1 MVCYSE
7 WSTDRK
13 YKTDRKYN
21 LNSQIGKS
29 WLTFKLDFPGRLC
42 WAGFAILAMPFTSSL
57 PRISLSLSDFVNL
70 VVKGVKLVWNGRI
83 CAKSQYRT
91 WLHFELTAP
100 NTFSQKE
107 KSHNK
112 SRFCLEMTK
121 IMPDYVKSTATFICE
136 AWLGCCVNRQELS
149 KILPGVQTSKRMWST
164 QGKSVSLF
172 VWQFDQS
179 TRERLP
185 MK

>member
-1 MVCYSE
+1 MS
-7 WSTDRK
+7 SNRSIKDRQEK
-13 YKTDRKYN
+13 YDWH
-21 LNSQIGKS
+21 LN
-29 WLTFKLDFPGRLC
+29 LTFQDDCVGQVLNPCDAFY
-42 WAGFAILAMPFTSSL
+42 LASSL
-57 PRISLSLSDFVNL
+57 PQFSLSLSDFVNL
-70 VVKGVKLVWNGRI
+70 VVKGVKLVWSGRL
-83 CAKSQYRT
+83 CARSEYRT

-100 NTFSQKE
+100 NTLSQKPE
-107 KSHNK
+107 
-112 SRFCLEMTK
+112 
-121 IMPDYVKSTATFICE
+121 YVKSTDTFICE
-136 AWLGCCVNRQELS
+136 ALVLAWLGCCVNRQELS